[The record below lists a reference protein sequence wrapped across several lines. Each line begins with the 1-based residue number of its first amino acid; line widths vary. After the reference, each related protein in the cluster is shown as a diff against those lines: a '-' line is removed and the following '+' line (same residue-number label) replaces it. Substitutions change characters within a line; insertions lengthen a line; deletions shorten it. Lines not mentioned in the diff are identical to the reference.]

1 MLPPPH
7 AGLSSASQAKLPSEY
22 LNSEIWVAAFRSSVK
37 GVKYAEIDSTML
49 ERADKLLDILE
60 LRLRNHIA
68 HRVDE
73 SRYNHFTLSFVR
85 DNLPPMSAAM
95 CLAGHVVDDL
105 DAYGLEECLLKLPAS
120 DMLSIMTADL
130 SSLEGCYL
138 FFDRV
143 KNVLIRSGKT
153 SGDGCNATFAGRGNK
168 HIENS
173 KKVEQMIIH
182 PLYQYFPAMWGGQ
195 HWCSARIFRK
205 LGYLLCNGL

>member
-1 MLPPPH
+1 MNSALPPPH
-7 AGLSSASQAKLPSEY
+7 AGLSSATQAKLPSEY

-37 GVKYAEIDSTML
+37 GVKYAEIDSAML

-143 KNVLIRSGKT
+143 KT
-153 SGDGCNATFAGRGNK
+153 
-168 HIENS
+168 
-173 KKVEQMIIH
+173 
-182 PLYQYFPAMWGGQ
+182 Y
-195 HWCSARIFRK
+195 
-205 LGYLLCNGL
+205 